1 MLAFLG
7 ARRAKPNPG
16 RNTPRKPFVPAQAL
30 QTRVPHWH
38 PDVPFLVAWSQKA
51 GCTSVLKWFLFQA
64 GLLEDALRYSDS
76 DPGLD
81 IHSYEM
87 QVFKAET
94 GYRRGVQQALQVGL
108 PVLNFL
114 RCPFQRTFSAYVH
127 LSNRFFIN
135 FERKGIESMGLRTR
149 QRLLRHVYGD
159 EVSIEYPVSFLDYL
173 GWLEAEWETQDDPH
187 HLPQHSA
194 IYACPGIE
202 HFRLEDFDR
211 VVAELEQRFGLKSSR
226 GKVFGSG
233 HHRPKSPVADRA
245 ALRLLE
251 RALPLN
257 PSPQFRLPRVTR
269 ELLAGTEFE
278 ARIQRLYAQDIA
290 LYDSLG

>member
-1 MLAFLG
+1 MRL
-7 ARRAKPNPG
+7 
-16 RNTPRKPFVPAQAL
+16 
-30 QTRVPHWH
+30 PHYH
-38 PDVPFLVAWSQKA
+38 PDMPFLVSWSQKA
-51 GCTSVLKWFLFQA
+51 GCTSVLKWFLFHA
-64 GLLEDALRYSDS
+64 GLLEEAVAYSDS
-76 DPGLD
+76 DPGMD

-87 QVFKAET
+87 RVFKAEK
-94 GYRRGVQQALQVGL
+94 GYRQGVQQALYVGM

-135 FERKGIESMGLRTR
+135 LERKGITSMGLRTR
-149 QRLLRHVYGD
+149 QRLLRYVYED
-159 EVSIEYPVSFLDYL
+159 DVSVEYPVSFLDYL
-173 GWLEAEWETQDDPH
+173 GWLEAEVDTLDDPH
-187 HLPQHSA
+187 HMPQHSA
-194 IYACPGIE
+194 IYACPTIE
-202 HFRLEDFDR
+202 HYRLEDFDR
-211 VVAELEQRFGLKSSR
+211 VVVEIEQRFGLKPSR
-226 GKVFGSG
+226 GQALGSG

-278 ARIQRLYAQDIA
+278 ARIQRLYARDIA